1 MAVAVD
7 TALMTADVARTAR
20 LIAPHIV
27 RTPLLRSA
35 TEPWGTLHLKCENL
49 QRTNSFKF
57 RGAVSSLLHYRL
69 QGGASWERILQH
81 GVITCSTGNFGRAIA
96 RVSQEFDLGCTIV
109 VPEAIP
115 VIKLNAIL
123 AENPNAEVIKVPYEE
138 WRHAI
143 STSKYPGTR
152 ALFLSSEI
160 NQSVSL
166 GNATIAM
173 EVLRDLPDVDAILVP
188 YGGGNLAYSIASYLQ
203 AAGRDVPVFAVE
215 VSTGA
220 PLTASLRAGRPTD
233 VEYRPSFV
241 DGIGASFVIPEQ
253 FHRVKDLIAGTLV
266 ISPEDIA
273 EALAS
278 LAFTDK
284 IVSEG
289 AGAAAPAAASKY
301 ANEFG
306 WKRACAVVSGG
317 AIEPSLL
324 LDTLTPHTD
333 PITRLRSAA

>member
-7 TALMTADVARTAR
+7 TAFTTADVARTAR

-49 QRTNSFKF
+49 QRTNSFKY
-57 RGAVSSLLHYRL
+57 RGAVSSLLHYRHED
-69 QGGASWERILQH
+69 GTSWQRILRY
-81 GVITCSTGNFGRAIA
+81 GVITCSTGNFGRALA
-96 RVSQEFDLGCTIV
+96 RVSHEFNLGCTIV
-109 VPEAIP
+109 VPEGIP
-115 VIKLNAIL
+115 AVKLNAIL
-123 AENPNAEVIKVPYEE
+123 ATNPDVELITVAYEE
-138 WRHAI
+138 WRRAI
-143 STSKYPGTR
+143 STSEYPGTR

-160 NQSVSL
+160 NHLVSL

-173 EVLRDLPDVDAILVP
+173 EVLRDLPDMDAVLVP
-188 YGGGNLAYSIASYLQ
+188 YGGGNLAYSIASYLR

-233 VEYRPSFV
+233 VEYWPSFI

-253 FHRVKDLIAGTLV
+253 FHRVKDLLAGTLV
-266 ISPEDIA
+266 VSPDDVA
-273 EALAS
+273 ETLAS

-289 AGAAAPAAASKY
+289 AGAAAPAAASRY
-301 ANEFG
+301 ATEFG
-306 WKRACAVVSGG
+306 WKKACAMVSGG
-317 AIEPSLL
+317 VIESSLL
-324 LDTLTPHTD
+324 LDTLTPRTV
-333 PITRLRSAA
+333 PNTRLRSAA